1 MKPPLFRSKFAF
13 PSALALG
20 SMIALSAVAQAPVP
34 PKAAAPPKATAP
46 SKPATPPA
54 AFVVHQ
60 AVLFQPDAL
69 LRERLGGDGLIATFY
84 LKQIENEA
92 KKILA
97 AAPRGEGCSGVLIST
112 VRPGSPTKI
121 WFAFPATKR
130 LPLTLRLDLE
140 KKLALVPAPI
150 PTGGPVAMGLAFSV
164 WGGDKESI
172 EMMQQGPP
180 VPDAWRLV
188 MARSRKPGMPFD
200 EMLSLAWQ

>member
-1 MKPPLFRSKFAF
+1 MKTIS
-13 PSALALG
+13 SALALG
-20 SMIALSAVAQAPVP
+20 SMLALSAIAQTPAP
-34 PKAAAPPKATAP
+34 PKTAAPPA
-46 SKPATPPA
+46 PPA

-84 LKQIENEA
+84 LKQIETEA

-112 VRPGSPTKI
+112 VRPGSAAKI
-121 WFAFPATKR
+121 WFAFPAAKR
-130 LPLTLRLDLE
+130 LPLGLRLDLE

-164 WGGDKESI
+164 WGGDKESQ
-172 EMMQQGPP
+172 EMMRQGPP

-188 MARSRKPGMPFD
+188 AARSKKAGLPFD
-200 EMLSLAWQ
+200 EMLALAWPP

>member
-1 MKPPLFRSKFAF
+1 MTTLWQRFQLAT

-20 SMIALSAVAQAPVP
+20 SMIALSAMAQTP
-34 PKAAAPPKATAP
+34 APPKTAAP
-46 SKPATPPA
+46 STPPS

-60 AVLFQPDAL
+60 AVLYQPDAL

-84 LKQIENEA
+84 LKQIETEA

-97 AAPRGEGCSGVLIST
+97 AAPRGEGCSGVVIST
-112 VRPGSPTKI
+112 VRPGSPAKI
-121 WFAFPATKR
+121 WFAFPGMKR
-130 LPLTLRLDLE
+130 LPLALRLDLE

-164 WGGDKESI
+164 WGGDKESL

-180 VPDAWRLV
+180 IPDAWRLV
-188 MARSRKPGMPFD
+188 VARSRKPGMPFD

>member
-1 MKPPLFRSKFAF
+1 MNTPRHRSSLVFT
-13 PSALALG
+13 SALALG
-20 SMIALSAVAQAPVP
+20 SMIVLSAMAQAPAP
-34 PKAAAPPKATAP
+34 PKAATPPKAP
-46 SKPATPPA
+46 TPPS

-84 LKQIENEA
+84 LKQIETEA

-97 AAPRGEGCSGVLIST
+97 AAPRGEGCSGVVIST
-112 VRPGSPTKI
+112 VRPGSPAKI
-121 WFAFPATKR
+121 WFAFPGMKR
-130 LPLTLRLDLE
+130 LPLPLRLDLE